1 MPPGPA
7 PGAPGAPG
15 SEQRINHMKAEK
27 AALKQHQRQLGKAI
41 KAEQKTKKKLKK
53 AARNLTADELRLLT
67 AEKDAAAAA
76 L

>member
-41 KAEQKTKKKLKK
+41 KAEQKTKKLKK